1 MPVGGKTVQQKFD
14 DRPIGGGLNVQ
25 PKIEPETSGGMAMNF
40 DFSDPKP
47 KVKKSKFLKR
57 GTGVDRIKK
66 GPQKAANKM
75 EVEPNE
81 EDEVEQKMSTKANP
95 LKSVKA
101 QSPKKFLKR
110 GDTIKY
116 DPMKAVKE
124 EKLRRIAEERLKKE
138 QHETSLRETVRMNQT
153 GEYPSEMVSILNFG
167 DDELVNHMSA
177 IALDGEYLDCKMTK
191 EDSIRLARAEGKK
204 RLSVKS
210 IVNRRSIDKTP
221 AAPAVTGQ
229 FQNLNYLKKVPK
241 RVDCWLASGTKKN
254 SATPKNNRNKSLNS
268 SADQADF
275 SKTTKIFNKLPS
287 NRYINEDN
295 TKNFEDAKK
304 NREEFLKKHGSPN
317 VGKKKTFKNRRSTEK
332 SPEMGYLNSPRTEF
346 DGLSIDAYNMYQDDS
361 VSQLNPVGTSM
372 QSQDDE
378 KLECL
383 LERLEDSRMPE
394 KGFTM
399 KERTM
404 IMEDTQYMAM
414 LTGSETLYRI
424 FQLMCNAQENFK
436 NHEDALK
443 ETGAAKLPH
452 DKRDVKMT
460 FDLEFEKLLIMIK
473 GQYHSLFDKRKL
485 KDESSVGQEYNQN
498 YEQDSESDSDYEDNQ
513 RSQKNFGYISKRT
526 TLKTEEPIME
536 TRSKLF

>member
-1 MPVGGKTVQQKFD
+1 
-14 DRPIGGGLNVQ
+14 
-25 PKIEPETSGGMAMNF
+25 MAMNF

-47 KVKKSKFLKR
+47 KVKKAKFLKR

-66 GPQKAANKM
+66 GSQKSENKTKVEWNQ
-75 EVEPNE
+75 EVEVELEIPNNA
-81 EDEVEQKMSTKANP
+81 SP

-124 EKLRRIAEERLKKE
+124 EKLRKIAEDRLKKE

-153 GEYPSEMVSILNFG
+153 GEYPSEMASILNFG

-177 IALDGEYLDCKMTK
+177 IALDVDYPDCKMTR
-191 EDSIRLARAEGKK
+191 EDSIRIARAEGKD

-210 IVNRRSIDKTP
+210 IVNRRSVDKTP

-229 FQNLNYLKKVPK
+229 FQNLKYLKKVPK
-241 RVDCWLASGTKKN
+241 RVDCWLASSTKKT
-254 SATPKNNRNKSLNS
+254 SATPKNNRDRSLNS
-268 SADQADF
+268 SSDQADF
-275 SKTTKIFNKLPS
+275 SKTTKLFNKLPS

-317 VGKKKTFKNRRSTEK
+317 ITGKKKTSQNRRSAQK
-332 SPEMGYLNSPRTEF
+332 SPEMGYLHSPRTEF
-346 DGLSIDAYNMYQDDS
+346 DVLSIDAYNMYQDDS

-513 RSQKNFGYISKRT
+513 GSQKNFAYISKRT
-526 TLKTEEPIME
+526 PLNVEEPIVE
-536 TRSKLF
+536 TRGKLF